1 MNIQLP
7 HLGDGIES
15 AVVLAILVKPGEAIK
30 KEQPILELETD
41 KAVAAIP
48 APSGGIVETVLVAVG
63 DTVRMGTPVLSV
75 SGGESLP
82 VDNSGAASPT
92 VAPVASSS
100 PNGTGPAGGG
110 ASVAPMAPI
119 PPHAMGQYTAQ
130 GNNHTVVTSPTIRQL
145 ADVFGLDITRIT
157 GTGMGGR
164 VTVADV
170 KAYVSHIQ
178 YRAFETPSPTPTPT
192 ATAPTEGLPDF
203 GKWGEIER
211 RPLPSL
217 RKKIAAKMS
226 QSWSTVPHVTQFD
239 EADITHIMAL
249 RKKHVAAYEKAGCK
263 LTVTGL
269 VIKAVAKTLSRF
281 LQFNATLDTTQNELI
296 IKHYINL
303 GIAVDTDNGLI
314 VPVIKGVEGKS
325 ILALSKELAVVSEK
339 ARNRQI
345 GVEDLQGGTFTISNL
360 GSLGVGAFTP
370 IVNTPEVAIVGLSKG
385 LSKPV
390 VLNGE
395 VVIRTMLPISLSYD
409 HRVIDGADAARFI
422 RAMIEEIETL
432 SESEVEVG

>member
-15 AVVLAILVKPGEAIK
+15 AVVLAVLVKPGDTITK
-30 KEQPILELETD
+30 DQPILELETD
-41 KAVAAIP
+41 KAVASIP
-48 APSGGIVETVLVAVG
+48 SPSGGTVESVLVLVG
-63 DTVRMGTPVLSV
+63 DTVRMGTPVLAVAGEGGS
-75 SGGESLP
+75 GESTTNGHAPLA
-82 VDNSGAASPT
+82 NASPIST
-92 VAPVASSS
+92 TGNGSVTTTATTAVVAVAPQ
-100 PNGTGPAGGG
+100 N
-110 ASVAPMAPI
+110 
-119 PPHAMGQYTAQ
+119 MGKYTQ
-130 GNNHTVVTSPTIRQL
+130 RGNHQSVVTSPTIRQL
-145 ADVFGLDITRIT
+145 ADVFGLDLTRIA
-157 GTGMGGR
+157 GTGLGGR
-164 VTVADV
+164 ITVEDV
-170 KAYVSHIQ
+170 QAYVSHIQ
-178 YRAFETPSPTPTPT
+178 HKAFE
-192 ATAPTEGLPDF
+192 APVVSAPASAPNRAVADPLPDF
-203 GKWGEIER
+203 AKWGPIER

-226 QSWSTVPHVTQFD
+226 QSWAMVPHVTQFD
-239 EADITHIMAL
+239 EADITHIMTL
-249 RKKHVAAYEKAGCK
+249 RKKYVAAYEKAGCK

-281 LQFNATLDTTQNELI
+281 LHFNASLDTERDELI
-296 IKHYINL
+296 IKQYINL

-314 VPVIKGVEGKS
+314 VPVIKGVEEKR
-325 ILALSKELAVVSEK
+325 ILELSQELAVVSEK
-339 ARNRQI
+339 ARTRQI

-385 LSKPV
+385 VSKPV
-390 VLNGE
+390 VVNGE

-409 HRVIDGADAARFI
+409 HRVIDGADAARFV

>member
-15 AVVLAILVKPGEAIK
+15 AVVLAVLVKPGDTIA

-41 KAVAAIP
+41 KAVASIP
-48 APSGGIVETVLVAVG
+48 SPSGGTVESVLVAVG
-63 DTVRMGTPVLSV
+63 DTVRMGTPVLAV
-75 SGGESLP
+75 SGES
-82 VDNSGAASPT
+82 GT
-92 VAPVASSS
+92 VASS
-100 PNGTGPAGGG
+100 NGHAP
-110 ASVAPMAPI
+110 SVSTAPI
-119 PPHAMGQYTAQ
+119 PPIGNVSVATSSTAVVAVAPPTMGQYTQ
-130 GNNHTVVTSPTIRQL
+130 RGDNQSVVTSPTIRQL
-145 ADVFGLDITRIT
+145 ADVFGLDLTRIA
-157 GTGMGGR
+157 GTGLGGR
-164 VTVADV
+164 ITVGDV
-170 KAYVSHIQ
+170 QAYVSHIQ
-178 YRAFETPSPTPTPT
+178 HKAFETPAVAVT
-192 ATAPTEGLPDF
+192 AGASHPQRVASDPLPDF
-203 GKWGEIER
+203 AKWGPIER
-211 RPLPSL
+211 RPLASL

-226 QSWSTVPHVTQFD
+226 QSWATVPHVTQFD

-281 LQFNATLDTTQNELI
+281 LHFNASLDSERDELI
-296 IKHYINL
+296 IKQYINL

-325 ILALSKELAVVSEK
+325 ILALSQELAVVSEK
-339 ARNRQI
+339 ARTRQI

-385 LSKPV
+385 VAKPV
-390 VLNGE
+390 VVNGE
-395 VVIRTMLPISLSYD
+395 VVVRTMLPISLSYD
-409 HRVIDGADAARFI
+409 HRVIDGADAARFV